1 MLKKQN
7 YQFKEKVSVNL
18 PTKYG
23 AFVLVAYENEL
34 GEYHLALVYGDVFG
48 RSAVP
53 VRIHSSCITGE
64 TFGSLKCDCGEQ
76 LSKSLTFIKNY
87 GYGVLIY
94 LFQEGRGIGL
104 VDKLRAYKLQESGLD
119 TVEANLKL
127 GLPVDARKYEVAAEI
142 IKQLGI
148 KTVSLISN
156 NPDKVDGIRGFGI
169 KTEKIVNLPVTVNGH
184 NKKYLHTKAKK
195 LGHRLFLIGGGEHV
209 DI

>member
-1 MLKKQN
+1 MLNKQD

-23 AFVLVAYENEL
+23 DFVLVVYENEF
-34 GEYHLALVYGDVFG
+34 GECHLALVYGNVFG
-48 RSAVP
+48 KSGVP

-76 LSKSLTFIKNY
+76 LNKSLSFIRNY
-87 GYGVLIY
+87 GHGVLIY

-104 VDKLRAYKLQESGLD
+104 VDKLRAYKLQEGGLD

-127 GLPVDARKYEVAAEI
+127 GLPADARKYEVAAEI

-156 NPDKVDGIRGFGI
+156 NPDKVNSIHGLGI
-169 KTEKIVNLPVTVNGH
+169 KTERIVNLPVTVNGH
-184 NKKYLHTKAKK
+184 NKKYLYTKAQK
-195 LGHRLFLIGGGEHV
+195 LGHRLYLTGGTY
-209 DI
+209 DKT